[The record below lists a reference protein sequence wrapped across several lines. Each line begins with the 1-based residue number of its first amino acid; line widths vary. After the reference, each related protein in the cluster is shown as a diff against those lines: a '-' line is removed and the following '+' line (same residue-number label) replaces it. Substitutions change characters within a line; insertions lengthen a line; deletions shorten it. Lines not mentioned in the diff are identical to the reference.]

1 MLLIILPIKHVVP
14 GVPVVPA
21 LEYVSNTFGL
31 SGLFVLDVRMIS
43 KEYPTHMF

>member
-1 MLLIILPIKHVVP
+1 MLLIILPIKHV
-14 GVPVVPA
+14 VPVVPA

-31 SGLFVLDVRMIS
+31 SGLFLLDVRMIS